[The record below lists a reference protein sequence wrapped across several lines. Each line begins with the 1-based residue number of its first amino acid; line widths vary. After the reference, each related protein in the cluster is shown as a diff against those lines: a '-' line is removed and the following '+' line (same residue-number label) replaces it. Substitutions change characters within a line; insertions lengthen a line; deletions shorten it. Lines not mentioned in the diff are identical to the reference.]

1 MADLS
6 SINVLTHFFLPS
18 APLKINRWGEG
29 HIHDT
34 YLVETA
40 DHNPDYIL
48 QKINHHIFKDIPGMM
63 NNIQSVTRHLRSK
76 MDPISAPSRDIKSL
90 ELVYSRSGQSFIRDE
105 EGNFW
110 RMFVFIPGTVTHQ
123 VMPDPSLAY
132 EAGKAIG
139 TFQSM
144 LSDLDAELVETI
156 SDFHNINLRV
166 NQYYQAKD
174 ANSASRNAL
183 VPEETAFAESR
194 FARMKDYFGS
204 LREQATV
211 RVTHND
217 TKLNNI
223 LFNRQD
229 RALCLIDLDTV
240 MPGYVHFDYGDALRT
255 MANTAAE
262 DEKDLSLVK
271 FNKKVYDLFTEGY
284 LESAGKILNNEE
296 RRLLPFA
303 PVYLTFII
311 GLRFLT
317 DFLNGDVYYRI
328 HYTEHNL
335 DRARVQ
341 FKLVSEMEKSL
352 RFFL

>member
-1 MADLS
+1 MLPRT
-6 SINVLTHFFLPS
+6 ILTQFNLPS
-18 APLKINRWGEG
+18 APVKIHRWGEG

-34 YLVETA
+34 YLVETT

-63 NNIQSVTRHLRSK
+63 SNIEAVTRHLQKKLRNLPGK
-76 MDPISAPSRDIKSL
+76 NRDFKSL
-90 ELVYSRSGQSFIRDE
+90 ELVYTKSGRSFIQDE
-105 EGNFW
+105 EGNSW
-110 RMFVFIPGTVTHQ
+110 RMFVFIPGTITYQ
-123 VMPDPSLAY
+123 VLTSPSLGH
-132 EAGKAIG
+132 EAGKAVG

-144 LSDLDAELVETI
+144 LGDLETELVETI
-156 SDFHNINLRV
+156 PDFHNINLRI
-166 NQYYQAKD
+166 NQYYQAK
-174 ANSASRNAL
+174 AVNSAGRVA
-183 VPEETAFAESR
+183 VAREEIAFAQDR

-204 LREQATV
+204 LKDHAILRI
-211 RVTHND
+211 THND

-223 LFNRQD
+223 LFDRQE
-229 RALCLIDLDTV
+229 RAICLIDLDTV

-262 DEKDLSLVK
+262 DEKDLLLVK

-284 LESAGKILNNEE
+284 LESAGEILNEKE
-296 RRLLPFA
+296 RELLPYA

-328 HYTEHNL
+328 HRPEHNL

-341 FKLVSEMEKSL
+341 FQLVSEIEAALS
-352 RFFL
+352 

>member
-1 MADLS
+1 
-6 SINVLTHFFLPS
+6 
-18 APLKINRWGEG
+18 
-29 HIHDT
+29 
-34 YLVETA
+34 
-40 DHNPDYIL
+40 
-48 QKINHHIFKDIPGMM
+48 
-63 NNIQSVTRHLRSK
+63 
-76 MDPISAPSRDIKSL
+76 
-90 ELVYSRSGQSFIRDE
+90 
-105 EGNFW
+105 
-110 RMFVFIPGTVTHQ
+110 
-123 VMPDPSLAY
+123 
-132 EAGKAIG
+132 
-139 TFQSM
+139 
-144 LSDLDAELVETI
+144 
-156 SDFHNINLRV
+156 
-166 NQYYQAKD
+166 
-174 ANSASRNAL
+174 
-183 VPEETAFAESR
+183 
-194 FARMKDYFGS
+194 
-204 LREQATV
+204 
-211 RVTHND
+211 
-217 TKLNNI
+217 
-223 LFNRQD
+223 
-229 RALCLIDLDTV
+229 